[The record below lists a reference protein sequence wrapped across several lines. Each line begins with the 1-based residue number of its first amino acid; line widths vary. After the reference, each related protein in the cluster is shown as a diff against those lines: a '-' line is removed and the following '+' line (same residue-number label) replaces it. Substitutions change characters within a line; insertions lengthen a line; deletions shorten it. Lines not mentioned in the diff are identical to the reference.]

1 MNWKVPLGSPYRLT
15 LPNGLI
21 AYIAEDKTLPMVS
34 ISGYIRYG
42 SLNDPKGKEGLSA
55 LLTALMRTGGTQKYQ
70 SDSLDALLDLYALH
84 AKITAGETQLQF
96 SFSCLSEYLDLCL
109 NVLQQMLFN
118 PVFEE
123 KKVKKNVDL
132 FIEDVYH
139 RFENPGPALHSAYEK
154 AMYSNG
160 ANSRMSTV
168 KSLRAITRNDLVQLH
183 QKIFKPENMIFAA
196 SGKFSRDSM
205 ADRLSALCPK
215 SQGVS
220 SDSLFP
226 SITIRPLQK
235 LLFVNKSIT
244 QSYVKLGLPF
254 IQRPHPDYYA
264 VSVLNMILGGES
276 FTSRLGARIRSDEG
290 LTYSIYS
297 NAESNYFYP
306 GTFFV
311 EFHTKS
317 ESTCRAISL
326 SLEEIMRLKT
336 NGIAKEELEHAKKI
350 LIDGFPSMFRSPQ
363 DIVEN
368 YALNE
373 YNKRPADHFVTYPQ
387 KIAALTIENIRDAAK
402 KYLDPS
408 AFTYTIVG
416 DTSVIFKNDTI
427 SGFSLRKIKPS
438 RFIEPD
444 SIPSLP

>member
-1 MNWKVPLGSPYRLT
+1 
-15 LPNGLI
+15 
-21 AYIAEDKTLPMVS
+21 
-34 ISGYIRYG
+34 
-42 SLNDPKGKEGLSA
+42 
-55 LLTALMRTGGTQKYQ
+55 
-70 SDSLDALLDLYALH
+70 
-84 AKITAGETQLQF
+84 
-96 SFSCLSEYLDLCL
+96 
-109 NVLQQMLFN
+109 
-118 PVFEE
+118 
-123 KKVKKNVDL
+123 
-132 FIEDVYH
+132 
-139 RFENPGPALHSAYEK
+139 
-154 AMYSNG
+154 
-160 ANSRMSTV
+160 
-168 KSLRAITRNDLVQLH
+168 
-183 QKIFKPENMIFAA
+183 
-196 SGKFSRDSM
+196 
-205 ADRLSALCPK
+205 
-215 SQGVS
+215 
-220 SDSLFP
+220 
-226 SITIRPLQK
+226 
-235 LLFVNKSIT
+235 VNKSIT